1 MFLVALFSFLQRIVS
16 VTTSVFFSFS
26 RWSLARVTVIFVDGK
41 GFVVAFRIFPTG
53 LHGFNALPLHWL
65 VENLKL
71 QL

>member
-16 VTTSVFFSFS
+16 VTVSVFFSFS
-26 RWSLARVTVIFVDGK
+26 QWSLARVTVIFVDGR
-41 GFVVAFRIFPTG
+41 GFVVAFRIFTTG
-53 LHGFNALPLHWL
+53 LHGFSVLPLHRL